1 MGPSTTPL
9 IALGEVRTC
18 LVPASATLHR
28 AEAGELLAL
37 VPGRRVLWR
46 QRPCTLA
53 VSPTTPVGVDCKL
66 LLPDAEPVRVV
77 GTVAG
82 RAVVT
87 GGRVLQSSV
96 RTQVIR
102 AADRR
107 RQTWSHYLSRVGVT
121 EVLDRLGDRETACD
135 ALADGYLD
143 GRPSTDTLD
152 LASISERL
160 LARLRAD
167 PRLDQQA
174 PLQVATTRLRWTA
187 KVGGSVGP
195 KVRLRLDDDSVRS
208 AWIIVRSETDLD
220 AAQRFCED
228 LAAHDWLLT
237 IGDTAIEEADRFPAS
252 SREQMEILAAVLEHL
267 AHLWMPGAHTPPAL
281 RSLWKDLQSDPGFS
295 RQWTA
300 LIGQVRDRLRV
311 AQWNNLSRR
320 IQVSTTEW

>member
-28 AEAGELLAL
+28 AEASELLAL
-37 VPGRRVLWR
+37 IPGRRVLWR
-46 QRPCTLA
+46 QRPGTLA
-53 VSPTTPVGVDCKL
+53 VSPASPVGVDCEL
-66 LLPDAEPVRVV
+66 VLPDAAPARVV

-102 AADRR
+102 AAERR

-121 EVLDRLGDRETACD
+121 EVISKIGDRTEACD

-143 GRPSTDTLD
+143 GKPSSDTLD

-167 PRLDQQA
+167 PKLDQQA
-174 PLQVATTRLRWTA
+174 PLQAATTRLRWAA
-187 KVGGSVGP
+187 KIGGAAGP
-195 KVRLRLDDDSVRS
+195 KLRLRLDDESVRS
-208 AWIIVRSETDLD
+208 AWIIVRTEKDLE

-228 LAAHDWLLT
+228 LAVHDWLLT
-237 IGDTAIEEADRFPAS
+237 VGDAAIEEADRFPAS
-252 SREQMEILAAVLEHL
+252 SREQLEILAAVLEHL
-267 AHLWMPGAHTPPAL
+267 GHLWMPGAHTPADL
-281 RSLWKDLQSDPGFS
+281 RGLWKDLQSDPGFS

-300 LIGQVRDRLRV
+300 LMGQVRDRLRV
-311 AQWNNLSRR
+311 AQWDHLARGVR
-320 IQVSTTEW
+320 VSTTEW

>member
-28 AEAGELLAL
+28 AEASELLAL

-46 QRPCTLA
+46 QRPGTLA
-53 VSPTTPVGVDCKL
+53 VSPATPVGVDCDL
-66 LLPDAEPVRVV
+66 VLPGAAPVRVV

-87 GGRVLQSSV
+87 GGRILQSSV

-102 AADRR
+102 AAERR

-121 EVLDRLGDRETACD
+121 EVISRIGDRAETSD
-135 ALADGYLD
+135 ALIDGYLD
-143 GRPSTDTLD
+143 ERPSPETLD

-160 LARLRAD
+160 LARLRTD
-167 PRLDQQA
+167 PKLDQKA
-174 PLQVATTRLRWTA
+174 PMQSVTTRLRWTA
-187 KVGGSVGP
+187 KIGGTVGP
-195 KVRLRLDDDSVRS
+195 KVSLRLDDELVRS
-208 AWIIVRSETDLD
+208 AWVTVRTEADLD

-237 IGDTAIEEADRFPAS
+237 VGDAAIEEADRFPAS
-252 SREQMEILAAVLEHL
+252 SREQLEILAAVLEHL
-267 AHLWMPGAHTPPAL
+267 AHLWMPGAHTPPEL
-281 RSLWKDLQSDPGFS
+281 RGLWKDLQSEPGFS
-295 RQWTA
+295 RQWNA
-300 LIGQVRDRLRV
+300 LTGQVRDRLRV
-311 AQWNNLSRR
+311 AQWDLSRR
-320 IQVSTTEW
+320 LGVSTTEW